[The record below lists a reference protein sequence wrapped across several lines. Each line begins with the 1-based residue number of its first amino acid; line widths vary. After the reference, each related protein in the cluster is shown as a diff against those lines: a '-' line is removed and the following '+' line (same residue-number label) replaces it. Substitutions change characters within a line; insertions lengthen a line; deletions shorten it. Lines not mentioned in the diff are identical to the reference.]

1 MNNLVLVDGSFEE
14 LTKITLLKTLNYL
27 EVKNS
32 SISVLFTDDTEMREL
47 NKKYRGKDKS
57 TDVLS
62 FSMREGEDFPKT
74 EKGNLGDIVI
84 SIDYATR
91 QAKEFEVSL
100 DDEIKRLLVHGCLHL
115 LGYEHEDV
123 SVDVAR
129 KMFDKQEE
137 ILSLLRDLGA

>member
-62 FSMREGEDFPKT
+62 FSMREGETFPSN
-74 EKGNLGDIVI
+74 EKENLGDIVI
-84 SIDYATR
+84 SLDYAGR

-100 DDEIKRLLVHGCLHL
+100 EDEIRRLLVHGCLHL
-115 LGYEHEDV
+115 LGYEHEG
-123 SVDVAR
+123 VDEEVAK
-129 KMFDKQEE
+129 KMFDLQEK
-137 ILSLLRDLGA
+137 ILSEDS